1 MSGGWAIDLGTTNT
15 GLARWDHD
23 ADRARMIELPRICRR
38 PGRAEPLEA
47 PRLIPSAVHLLPP
60 ESLAD
65 RVAWSGWLGRRVLW
79 GRLAEV
85 GRPALELNQGWAH
98 PAFARSFKPLLGR
111 APNREMARLR
121 GEGFSAREVA
131 RIFLREVVAEV
142 KRSSGARIRELV
154 FTVPV
159 ESYDAYRAELKG
171 LAAAVGVRRVRFVD
185 EPVAA
190 AIGYGL
196 GLSRS
201 RRVLVVDFGGG
212 TLDLALVE
220 LTPRS
225 LEQGGCR
232 VLAKEGRPVGGETVD
247 GWLLRHFSRKLEVAH
262 EMRAVAKDELELWRR
277 LMRAEARRVKE
288 AVYFDASATFELAPP
303 AALRSVQARLGSE
316 PRFVDFDRAGLREVL
331 EANALYALLED
342 CADGIGR
349 QLNAQGLGE
358 AAIDDVLMVGGSTLL
373 PGVFSLF
380 EARYG
385 RDRVRA
391 WQPFEAVAYG
401 ASAFA
406 ADRYAQS
413 DFVVHD
419 YAFLTYDPDDPEK
432 KIYTTI
438 VPQGTRFPSHDLW
451 KRHLVPTCAL
461 GEPERVFKL
470 VVCEIAGQGHD
481 RRFAWDAEGR
491 VHRLGAEERP
501 QPIIVPLNEANP
513 TLGYLDPPHEPGD
526 RTPRLEIA
534 FGVDANRWLVAT
546 VKDLRGGRV
555 LMDREPVVR
564 VL

>member
-1 MSGGWAIDLGTTNT
+1 MSGWAIDLGTTNT
-15 GLARWDHD
+15 GLSRWDRD
-23 ADRARMIELPRICRR
+23 ADRARMVELQRICRR

-65 RVAWSGWLGRRVLW
+65 RVARSGWLGRRVLW

-85 GRPALELNQGWAH
+85 GRPALERNQGWMH
-98 PAFARSFKPLLGR
+98 PAFAESFKPLLGL
-111 APNREMARLR
+111 APNREVARLQ
-121 GEGFSAREVA
+121 GQGVSAREVA
-131 RIFLREVVAEV
+131 RVFLREVVAEV
-142 KRSSGARIRELV
+142 KRSTGERIRELV

-159 ESYDAYRAELKG
+159 ESYDAYRAELKAM
-171 LAAAVGVRRVRFVD
+171 AAAVGIGRVRFVD

-196 GLSRS
+196 GLSRA

-212 TLDLALVE
+212 TLDLAVVE

-225 LEQGGCR
+225 LEQGSCR
-232 VLAKEGRPVGGETVD
+232 VLAKEGRPVGGNTVD
-247 GWLLRHFSRKLEVAH
+247 EWLLGHFSRRLQVPRD
-262 EMRAVAKDELELWRR
+262 MGAVAADELVLWRR

-288 AVYFDASATFELAPP
+288 AVYFDDQAVFELAPP
-303 AALRSVQARLGSE
+303 AALRSVTARLGGE
-316 PRFVDFDRAGLREVL
+316 PRYVEFDREGLRSVL
-331 EANALYALLED
+331 AANHLYGLLED
-342 CADGIGR
+342 CADGIAR
-349 QLNAQGLGE
+349 QLDLDGSTE
-358 AAIDDVLMVGGSTLL
+358 RSIDDVLLVGGSTLL
-373 PGVFSLF
+373 PGVFPLF

-401 ASAFA
+401 ASAYA

-419 YAFLTYDPDDPEK
+419 YAFLTYDPHDPEQ

-438 VPQGTRFPSHDLW
+438 VPQGTRFPSGELW
-451 KRHLVPTCAL
+451 RRHLVPTCAL

-481 RRFAWDAEGR
+481 RRFAWDAEGN
-491 VHRLGAEERP
+491 VHRLGERERP
-501 QPIIVPLNEANP
+501 APIIVPLNEANP

-526 RTPRLEIA
+526 RSPRLEIA
-534 FGVDANRWLVAT
+534 FGVDGNRWLVAT
-546 VKDLRGGRV
+546 VRDLRVGRL